1 MLYNY
6 LYIVLQKKFKAT
18 LKLRQFPKIFLKK
31 KKKAIQRR
39 TVSRFINF
47 QHVLA
52 SKSIML
58 QSPLPLCNTCLKHS
72 CSLHMVKKP
81 F

>member
-6 LYIVLQKKFKAT
+6 LYIILQKKFKAT
-18 LKLRQFPKIFLKK
+18 LKLRQFPKVFLKK

-47 QHVLA
+47 QHLLA

-58 QSPLPLCNTCLKHS
+58 LSPVPLCNSCLKHS
-72 CSLHMVKKP
+72 GYLHMVKKT